1 LHNSKEKSNEKTQ
14 RNEKSKLI
22 ISIISLLVIVGLVV
36 AVFLMLNQKPKKYL
50 VFNDT
55 ITADNQVY
63 KMTNYDAYANKLGK
77 LIGETD
83 KGDQVFDLGES
94 GYVAV
99 LSHGTENIY
108 ENQNQNPINLLGEK
122 IDSLETDNKI
132 TDSQVINEFVKA
144 MSQPSVDAPQD
155 VVMEHDLS
163 VNIKSSKIG
172 IYYQIMMDV
181 DGNSYIFDQVSSRVY
196 KIDKPLSKA
205 LGMDANMKM

>member
-1 LHNSKEKSNEKTQ
+1 
-14 RNEKSKLI
+14 
-22 ISIISLLVIVGLVV
+22 
-36 AVFLMLNQKPKKYL
+36 MLNQKPKKYL